1 MTAEKLCAAY
11 CFAPPP
17 VVAPVLV
24 VIAGKLVIDMVSV
37 RTGGAATAG
46 ASVCGMPEVLRV
58 GAALPDPP
66 FNSVDDSGLDVEL
79 MTAVAEQLGASV
91 EFVRYEGRDFN
102 GIFDALD
109 SGEFDCVASG
119 TTVTGSRAMKA
130 AFCDPYLISG
140 QALAVDTTRL
150 PDVTS
155 VDDLEGLTIG
165 VQQGNTSQPIANR
178 LLADGK
184 VARVRVY
191 DYGSIRSA
199 LRDLVGGRCDAFMKL
214 DPVLTRLTES
224 TPDVAVVQRGI
235 TTEKIAIAVP
245 TSDTALLGRINVA
258 QATLEDNGT
267 LPSIRQ
273 RWTGSP
279 RVDQSGP
286 RSGDL

>member
-1 MTAEKLCAAY
+1 
-11 CFAPPP
+11 
-17 VVAPVLV
+17 
-24 VIAGKLVIDMVSV
+24 
-37 RTGGAATAG
+37 
-46 ASVCGMPEVLRV
+46 MPEVLRV
-58 GAALPDPP
+58 GAAFPDPP
-66 FNSVDDSGLDVEL
+66 FNDVNSSGLDIEL
-79 MTAVAEQLGASV
+79 MQAIGEQLGASV

-109 SGEFDCVASG
+109 SGDFDCVASG

-140 QALAVDTTRL
+140 QALAVDATRM

-155 VDDLEGLTIG
+155 IDDLEGLTIG

-199 LRDLVGGRCDAFMKL
+199 LRDLSSGRCDALMKL
-214 DPVLTRLTES
+214 DPVLTRLAEG
-224 TPDVAVVQRGI
+224 TPGVAVVQRGI

-258 QATLEDNGT
+258 QATLEHDGT
-267 LPSIRQ
+267 LPAIRE

-279 RVDQSGP
+279 RADQSGP
-286 RSGDL
+286 QIS

>member
-1 MTAEKLCAAY
+1 
-11 CFAPPP
+11 
-17 VVAPVLV
+17 
-24 VIAGKLVIDMVSV
+24 
-37 RTGGAATAG
+37 
-46 ASVCGMPEVLRV
+46 MPEVLRV

-66 FNSVDDSGLDVEL
+66 FNDVNGTGLDVEL
-79 MTAVAEQLGASV
+79 LAAIGQQLGADV
-91 EFVRYEGRDFN
+91 EFIRYQGRDFN

-109 SGEFDCVASG
+109 SGGFDCVASG
-119 TTVTGSRAMKA
+119 TTVTGSRALKA

-140 QALAVDTTRL
+140 QAMAVDATRL
-150 PDVTS
+150 PDVAS
-155 VDDLEGLTIG
+155 IDDLEGLTIG

-184 VARVRVY
+184 VAWVRVY

-199 LRDLVGGRCDAFMKL
+199 LRDLSTGRCDAFMKL
-214 DPVLTRLTES
+214 DPVLTRLAEAI
-224 TPDVAVVQRGI
+224 PGIAVVQRGI

-258 QATLEDNGT
+258 QATLEENGT
-267 LPSIRQ
+267 LPAIRE

-279 RVDQSGP
+279 RADQSGP

>member
-1 MTAEKLCAAY
+1 
-11 CFAPPP
+11 
-17 VVAPVLV
+17 
-24 VIAGKLVIDMVSV
+24 
-37 RTGGAATAG
+37 
-46 ASVCGMPEVLRV
+46 MPEVLRV

-66 FNSVDDSGLDVEL
+66 FNDVEGGGLDVEL
-79 MTAVAEQLGASV
+79 MAAIGEQLGASV
-91 EFVRYEGRDFN
+91 EFVRYEGHDFN

-109 SGEFDCVASG
+109 SGDFDCVASG
-119 TTVTGSRAMKA
+119 TTVTGSRALKA

-165 VQQGNTSQPIANR
+165 VQRGNTSQPIANR

-199 LRDLVGGRCDAFMKL
+199 LRDLACGRCDAFMKL
-214 DPVLTRLTES
+214 DPVLTRLTENR
-224 TPDVAVVQRGI
+224 PGVAVVQRGL

-245 TSDTALLGRINVA
+245 TSDTTLLGRINVA
-258 QATLEDNGT
+258 QAALEENGT
-267 LPSIRQ
+267 LSAIRQ
-273 RWTGSP
+273 QWTGSP
-279 RVDQSGP
+279 RADQSGP
-286 RSGDL
+286 RSGDV

>member
-1 MTAEKLCAAY
+1 
-11 CFAPPP
+11 
-17 VVAPVLV
+17 
-24 VIAGKLVIDMVSV
+24 
-37 RTGGAATAG
+37 
-46 ASVCGMPEVLRV
+46 MPELLRV

-66 FNSVDDSGLDVEL
+66 FNDVNGSGLDVEL
-79 MTAVAEQLGASV
+79 MAAIAEQLGADV

-109 SGEFDCVASG
+109 SGDFDCVASG

-140 QALAVDTTRL
+140 QALAVDATRL
-150 PDVTS
+150 PDVAS
-155 VDDLEGLTIG
+155 IDDLDGLTIG

-191 DYGSIRSA
+191 EYGSIRSA
-199 LRDLVGGRCDAFMKL
+199 LRDLSTGRCDVFMKL
-214 DPVLTRLTES
+214 DPVLTRLAEA
-224 TPDVAVVQRGI
+224 TPGVAVVQRGI
-235 TTEKIAIAVP
+235 TSEKIAIAVP

-258 QATLEDNGT
+258 QATLEENGT
-267 LPSIRQ
+267 LPAIRE

-279 RVDQSGP
+279 RADQSGP
-286 RSGDL
+286 HIGGTIG